1 MPRYFLDIAYNGTAY
16 HGWQIQENAHTV
28 QAELQKCLSTILR
41 TEIEI
46 MGSGRTD
53 TGVHATHQVAHFDA
67 VEEIETDQLVYKLN
81 SFLPMDIS
89 VQSIRRVNDEAH
101 TRFDAVQRSY
111 QYFIHQAKSP
121 FQEKLSYYYP
131 KAVDM
136 ALMNQAAQKLLG
148 EQNFESFSKVKT
160 EVNTFICTINE
171 ARWEKQNDSLVFHV
185 TANRFLRGMVRALVG
200 TLLDVGL
207 GKLTVTDFV
216 NIIESRDRKQAGRA
230 VPAHGLYLT
239 RVVYPDSVYID

>member
-1 MPRYFLDIAYNGTAY
+1 MPRYFLNIAYKGTGY
-16 HGWQIQENAHTV
+16 HGWQIQENANTV
-28 QAELQKCLSTILR
+28 QAELQKCLSTLFR
-41 TEIEI
+41 QETDI

-53 TGVHATHQVAHFDA
+53 TGVHATHQIAHFDSP
-67 VEEIETDQLVYKLN
+67 EELDGPQWIFKLN
-81 SFLPMDIS
+81 SFLPPDIS
-89 VQSIRRVNDEAH
+89 IQTLRLVKPDTHA
-101 TRFDAVQRSY
+101 RFDATKRSY
-111 QYFIHQAKSP
+111 QYLIHQKKSP

-131 KAVDM
+131 KELDVET
-136 ALMNQAAQKLLG
+136 MNQAAEKLMG

-160 EVNTFICTINE
+160 EVNTFICTIKE

-207 GKLTVTDFV
+207 GKLTVADFV
-216 NIIESRDRKQAGRA
+216 NIIESRDRKKAGRA

-239 RVVYPDSVYID
+239 AVVYPDSVYID

>member
-1 MPRYFLDIAYNGTAY
+1 MSRYFLDIAYNGTAY

-28 QAELQKCLSTILR
+28 QAELEKCLSTLLR
-41 TEIEI
+41 TRIEI

-53 TGVHATHQVAHFDA
+53 TGVHATHQIAHFDM
-67 VEEIETDQLVYKLN
+67 EGHLPDDLVYKLN
-81 SFLPMDIS
+81 SFLPRDIS
-89 VQSIRRVNDEAH
+89 IQSVRKVHDEAH
-101 TRFDAVQRSY
+101 TRFDATQRSY
-111 QYFIHQAKSP
+111 QYFMHQAKSP
-121 FQEKLSYYYP
+121 FLEKLSYYHP
-131 KAVDM
+131 KVVDVP
-136 ALMNQAAQKLLG
+136 LMNEAAKKLLG

-160 EVNTFICTINE
+160 EVNTFICTIKE

-216 NIIESRDRKQAGRA
+216 NIIESQDRRKAGRA

-239 RVVYPDSVYID
+239 SVVYPDSVYRD

>member
-1 MPRYFLDIAYNGTAY
+1 MSRYFLDIAYNGTAY

-28 QAELQKCLSTILR
+28 QAELEKCLSTLLR
-41 TEIEI
+41 AEVEI

-53 TGVHATHQVAHFDA
+53 TGVHATHQVGHFDFQA
-67 VEEIETDQLVYKLN
+67 NLPEDLVYKLN
-81 SFLPMDIS
+81 SFLPKDIS
-89 VQSIRRVNDEAH
+89 IQSIRQVDDEAH
-101 TRFDAVQRSY
+101 TRFDATQRSY
-111 QYFIHQAKSP
+111 QYCIHQVKSP
-121 FQEKLSYYYP
+121 FLEKLSYHYP
-131 KAVDM
+131 KAVDVQ
-136 ALMNQAAQKLLG
+136 LMNEAAEKLLR

-160 EVNTFICTINE
+160 EVNTFICTIKE

-216 NIIESRDRKQAGRA
+216 NIIESQDRRKAGRA

-239 RVVYPDSVYID
+239 DVVYPDSVYRD

>member
-1 MPRYFLDIAYNGTAY
+1 MHRYFLDIAYNGTAY

-28 QAELQKCLSTILR
+28 QAELQKCLSTVLR
-41 TEIEI
+41 TDVEI

-53 TGVHATHQVAHFDA
+53 TGVHATHQVAHFDLTE
-67 VEEIETDQLVYKLN
+67 VLNDEQLVYKLN
-81 SFLPMDIS
+81 SFLPKDIS
-89 VQSIRRVNDEAH
+89 IQSIRKVNEEAH
-101 TRFDAVQRSY
+101 TRFDATERSY
-111 QYFIHQAKSP
+111 QYFIHPAKSP
-121 FQEKLSYYYP
+121 FLENLSYYYP
-131 KAVDM
+131 KVVDLT
-136 ALMNQAAQKLLG
+136 LMNEAAEKLLG

-160 EVNTFICTINE
+160 EVNTFICTIKE
-171 ARWEKQNDSLVFHV
+171 ARWEKQNDSIVFHV
-185 TANRFLRGMVRALVG
+185 TANRFLRGMVRAVVG

-216 NIIESRDRKQAGRA
+216 KIIESKDRKKAGRA

>member
-1 MPRYFLDIAYNGTAY
+1 MHRYFLDIAYNGTAY

-28 QAELQKCLSTILR
+28 QAELQKCLSTVLR
-41 TEIEI
+41 TDVEI

-53 TGVHATHQVAHFDA
+53 TGVHATHQIAHFDLTEA
-67 VEEIETDQLVYKLN
+67 LNDEQLVYKLN
-81 SFLPMDIS
+81 SFLPKDIS
-89 VQSIRRVNDEAH
+89 IQSIRKVNEEAH
-101 TRFDAVQRSY
+101 TRFDATERSY
-111 QYFIHQAKSP
+111 QYFIHPAKSP
-121 FQEKLSYYYP
+121 FLENLSYYYP
-131 KAVDM
+131 KVVDLT
-136 ALMNQAAQKLLG
+136 LMNEAAEKLLG

-160 EVNTFICTINE
+160 EVNTFICTIKE
-171 ARWEKQNDSLVFHV
+171 ARWEKQNDSIVFHV

-216 NIIESRDRKQAGRA
+216 KIIESKDRKKAGRA

>member
-41 TEIEI
+41 TEVEI

-53 TGVHATHQVAHFDA
+53 TGVHATHQIAHFDLA
-67 VEEIETDQLVYKLN
+67 EPLKDKDLVYKLN
-81 SFLPMDIS
+81 SFLPKDIS
-89 VQSIRRVNDEAH
+89 IQTVRRVCDEAH
-101 TRFDAVQRSY
+101 TRFDAMQRSY

-121 FQEKLSYYYP
+121 FRENLSYYYP
-131 KAVDM
+131 KAIDL
-136 ALMNQAAQKLLG
+136 ALMNEAAQKLLG

-171 ARWEKQNDSLVFHV
+171 ARWEKQNDSIVFHV

-207 GKLTVTDFV
+207 GKLTVADFV
-216 NIIESRDRKQAGRA
+216 NVIESRDRKQAGRA

-239 RVVYPDSVYID
+239 QVVYPDSVYID